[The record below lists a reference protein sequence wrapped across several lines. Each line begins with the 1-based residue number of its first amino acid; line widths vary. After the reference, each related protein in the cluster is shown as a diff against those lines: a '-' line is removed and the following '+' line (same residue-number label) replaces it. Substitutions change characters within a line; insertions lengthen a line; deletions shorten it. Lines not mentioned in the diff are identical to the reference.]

1 VTPTWE
7 SRFHKPDRIEL
18 ATGLV
23 TAMTDRPDL
32 VAECGRDLAPGSTAR
47 GVLEELMLRAL
58 ERPPCVISF
67 SGGRDSSSL
76 LALGTHL
83 AHREGLPMPV
93 AFTFRYD
100 NEAEADETPW
110 QELVIRHVGVSD
122 WEKAH
127 VGTRNDVVGEVAQAF
142 LLSHGLVYPPT
153 IFNDTLPLM
162 RASGGTHISG
172 EGGDEIFGV
181 RRSTLLRRILD
192 NPKYLAKRRHLAYAA
207 LCLGPRKSRVA
218 AWRRE
223 LRQQLNDALTFV
235 RIEVREHVCRDLAWH
250 LAQEPFN
257 HTSSLGWHLRRK
269 MIVMSQEALTAFSN
283 EHNVLHLDPFL
294 EPRFVAAYARMV
306 RPYGLATRRDAMR
319 ALFAD
324 ILPDEILTR
333 SSKAMFNRGFLTDVG
348 RAFAKSWEGAGI
360 ETDIIDGEAL
370 RSAWLSTWPPA
381 QSFGLLQSAWL
392 AQNLTASTVA
402 P

>member
-1 VTPTWE
+1 M
-7 SRFHKPDRIEL
+7 
-18 ATGLV
+18 V

-32 VAECGRDLAPGSTAR
+32 VAECGLDRVPGATAR
-47 GVLEELMLRAL
+47 GVLEELILPAL
-58 ERPPCVISF
+58 ERPPCVIGF

-76 LALGTHL
+76 LALATHL
-83 AHREGLPMPV
+83 ARREGLPMPV

-110 QELVIRHVGVSD
+110 QELVIIHVGVSD

-127 VGTRNDVVGEVAQAF
+127 VGTRHDLVGELAQAF
-142 LLSHGLVYPPT
+142 VLSHGLVFPPT
-153 IFNDTLPLM
+153 LYNNTLPLM

-192 NPKYLAKRRHLAYAA
+192 NPKYLAKKRHLAYAA
-207 LCLGPRKSRVA
+207 LCFGPRKSRVA

-223 LRQQLNDALTFV
+223 LRQQMNGTLTFV
-235 RIEVREHVCRDLAWH
+235 RLEVREQVYRDLACH
-250 LAQEPFN
+250 FALEPFN

-269 MIVMSQEALTAFSN
+269 MIVMHQEALTAFSN

-324 ILPDEILTR
+324 ILPDETLTR
-333 SSKAMFNRGFLTDVG
+333 TSKALFNRGFLTDVG
-348 RAFAKSWEGAGI
+348 RAFARSWQGAGI
-360 ETDIIDGEAL
+360 DTDIIDGEAL
-370 RSAWLSTWPPA
+370 RSAWLSTWPPS

-392 AQNLTASTVA
+392 AENLTASTA
-402 P
+402 GR

>member
-1 VTPTWE
+1 
-7 SRFHKPDRIEL
+7 
-18 ATGLV
+18 
-23 TAMTDRPDL
+23 MTERPDL
-32 VAECGRDLAPGSTAR
+32 VAECGLDLASGETAR
-47 GVLEELMLRAL
+47 GVLEKLILPAL

-76 LALGTHL
+76 LALATHL
-83 AHREGLPMPV
+83 ARREGLPIPV

-100 NEAEADETPW
+100 GEAEADETPW
-110 QELVIRHVGVSD
+110 QELVIKHVGVSD
-122 WEKAH
+122 WEKVH
-127 VGTRNDVVGEVAQAF
+127 VGTRHDLVGELAQSF
-142 LLSHGLVYPPT
+142 LLSHGLVFPPP
-153 IFNDTLPLM
+153 IYNNTLPLM

-181 RRSTLLRRILD
+181 RRATILRRILD
-192 NPKYLAKRRHLAYAA
+192 NPKYLAKKRHLAYAA
-207 LCLGPRKSRVA
+207 LCFGPRKSRVA

-223 LRQQLNDALTFV
+223 LRQELNVTLSFV
-235 RIEVREHVCRDLAWH
+235 RLEVREQLFRDLARH
-250 LAQEPFN
+250 LALEPFN

-269 MIVMSQEALTAFSN
+269 MIVMHQEALTAFSN

-306 RPYGLATRRDAMR
+306 RPYGPATRRDAMR

-333 SSKAMFNRGFLTDVG
+333 TSKALFNRGFLTDVG
-348 RAFAKSWEGAGI
+348 REFARAWQGAGI
-360 ETDIIDGEAL
+360 DTDIIDGEAL
-370 RSAWLSTWPPA
+370 RSAWLSTWPPS
-381 QSFGLLQSAWL
+381 QSFALLQSAWL
-392 AQNLTASTVA
+392 AENLTASAA